1 MGFWDS
7 PIRAPV
13 ARARASW
20 LTRALERATATTT
33 TTTTRSTSAEAEASD
48 EAIARENDA
57 NAREEELR
65 HLRRHVDA
73 LSRACADAEAKA
85 EKGAEDAAT
94 REAILRENETLRG
107 IDAERDRA
115 ETRAKAAE
123 ARANAARDALVNG
136 SFDTRRR

>member
-13 ARARASW
+13 SRARASW
-20 LTRALERATATTT
+20 LTRALERATAMTTT
-33 TTTTRSTSAEAEASD
+33 TTTTRSTSDEAEASD

-57 NAREEELR
+57 NARVEELR

-85 EKGAEDAAT
+85 EKGAEDAVT
-94 REAILRENETLRG
+94 REAILRENETL
-107 IDAERDRA
+107 
-115 ETRAKAAE
+115 
-123 ARANAARDALVNG
+123 
-136 SFDTRRR
+136 